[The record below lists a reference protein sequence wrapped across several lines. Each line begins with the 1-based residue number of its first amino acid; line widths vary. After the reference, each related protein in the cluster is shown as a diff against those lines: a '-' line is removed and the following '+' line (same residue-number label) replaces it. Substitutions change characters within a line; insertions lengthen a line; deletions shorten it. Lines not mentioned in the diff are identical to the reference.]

1 VSRVG
6 KQVIQLPKTVKARFE
21 DSVLRVEGPKGSLSH
36 RVVKGIEVS
45 IDGDH
50 ITVKRQDNERQSRS
64 LHGLTRSLIANMV
77 AGVEKGFQRE
87 LEIVGVGYR
96 AELKGSTLRFAL
108 GYSHPVEFAL
118 PEGVTA
124 KVDRQTRIV
133 LEGPDKHI
141 VGLTAAKIRSLR
153 KPEPYKGKGIRY
165 VGEVVRR
172 KVGKAG
178 VGVK

>member
-21 DSVLRVEGPKGSLSH
+21 DAVLRVEGPKGSLSH

-45 IDGDH
+45 IDADH
-50 ITVKRQDNERQSRS
+50 ITVKRQDDERGSRS

-96 AELKGSTLRFAL
+96 VELKGSTLRFAL

-118 PEGVTA
+118 PEGVT
-124 KVDRQTRIV
+124 
-133 LEGPDKHI
+133 
-141 VGLTAAKIRSLR
+141 LTAARIRSLR

-165 VGEVVRR
+165 FGEVVRR
-172 KVGKAG
+172 KVGKT
-178 VGVK
+178 GVK